1 MIDLN
6 RKLGALVTYGEL
18 VEERIPT
25 SVNRFR
31 FNGED
36 GKIVERLRCAF
47 LPRAINI
54 RRGRREA
61 GPDRAAARVAE
72 SELCEDRTTGHERT
86 RFLGRR
92 HDIECHGLVW
102 FAHGMPRSLYI

>member
-1 MIDLN
+1 ML
-6 RKLGALVTYGEL
+6 LVTNGKL
-18 VEERIPT
+18 VDERIPT
-25 SVNRFR
+25 RANRFR

-72 SELCEDRTTGHERT
+72 SELCEDVLITS
-86 RFLGRR
+86 RFYFPVNSVILL
-92 HDIECHGLVW
+92 HGTVA
-102 FAHGMPRSLYI
+102 F